1 LAIITD
7 FDAPIFKVLANNDT
21 GAAAGHQA
29 GFVLPKDLEDYL
41 PLLRNETSV
50 DKPTVD
56 IDITAELFDGP
67 TYLGTAE
74 TRYQYQTWG
83 GARSPERRITR
94 NISELLNRAKG
105 DDVLIIERGIQ
116 VDTHY
121 RFRLIRDVN
130 PLYPSL
136 IQSFGG
142 NRWGVLERTRPPAK
156 ETEVEEV
163 AAQIELNLAEPFAM
177 FEDNPAIIETQTRKV
192 ARSRAFQRLVFQ
204 AYQGVCSLC
213 NGGLLH
219 PSGRGEVDAAHIVSR
234 SLRGSDD
241 IRNGLLLCKAH
252 HWAFDAG
259 LVGISG
265 EFGVIVPVGVQAI
278 ERNAALRE
286 LHGSPI
292 SLPERAESWPAPE
305 ALEWHRRNVMSLA

>member
-1 LAIITD
+1 MAIVTD

-21 GAAAGHQA
+21 GAATGHQG

-50 DKPTVD
+50 ARPTVD
-56 IDITAELFDGP
+56 VDITAELFDGA
-67 TYLGTAE
+67 TYLGTVE

-83 GARSPERRITR
+83 GARSPERRVTR
-94 NISELLNRAKG
+94 NLSALLNLAKG

-116 VDTHY
+116 VDSHY
-121 RFRLIRDVN
+121 RFRLIREGN
-130 PLYPSL
+130 PLYPGL

-142 NRWGVLERTRPPAK
+142 DRWGVLNKSQPPAK

-163 AAQIELNLAEPFAM
+163 AAQIELGLASPFAM
-177 FEDNPAIIETQTRKV
+177 FEENPPIVEAQTRKI
-192 ARSRAFQRLVFQ
+192 ARGRAFQRVVFQ
-204 AYQGVCSLC
+204 AYRGACSLC

-219 PSGRGEVDAAHIVSR
+219 PSGRGEVEAAHIVSR

-259 LVGISG
+259 LVGIST
-265 EFGVIVPVGVQAI
+265 EFEAIVPESVQEI
-278 ERNAALRE
+278 ERNHSLKG
-286 LHGSPI
+286 LHGSRI
-292 SLPERAESWPAPE
+292 SLPERAEFWPAAE
-305 ALEWHRRNVMSLA
+305 ALDWHRQNVMALG